1 MARDWGATSGWLIA
15 GSIVG
20 AAFVFARRAPARYN
34 LREKIVLITGGSRGL
49 GLLLASE
56 FMERG
61 ARVAICARDEEKL
74 EKLASGGELPAGRF
88 LTCPCDLNDED
99 QVYATVRRVAETLGP
114 IDVLVN
120 NAGTIQV
127 GAIESQRREDFEE
140 AMNSNFWSA
149 VNATLAVLPGM
160 QARKSGRIVNVTS
173 IGGKIA
179 VPHLLPYSASKF
191 ALVGFSKGLRA
202 ELAKDGIVVTTVVP
216 GLMRTGSPRDAE
228 FKGKHMAEYGWFILS
243 DSLPGVSMDARK
255 AAERIVDACVA
266 GKGEVVLGLPAQVA
280 AILEAVAPNLVEP
293 LLAATNRWILPSPGP
308 GVRPSKGLESETPLT
323 QSGLTSLTREAERN
337 NNQL

>member
-1 MARDWGATSGWLIA
+1 M
-15 GSIVG
+15 
-20 AAFVFARRAPARYN
+20 
-34 LREKIVLITGGSRGL
+34 
-49 GLLLASE
+49 
-56 FMERG
+56 
-61 ARVAICARDEEKL
+61 
-74 EKLASGGELPAGRF
+74 
-88 LTCPCDLNDED
+88 
-99 QVYATVRRVAETLGP
+99 VRRVGDTLGP

-127 GAIESQRREDFEE
+127 GPIESQRHQDFEE

-149 VNATLAVLPGM
+149 VNTTLAVLPGM

-216 GLMRTGSPRDAE
+216 GLMRTGSPRNANV
-228 FKGKHMAEYGWFILS
+228 KGQPAAEYGWFILS
-243 DSLPGVSMDARK
+243 DSLPGLSMDAHK
-255 AAERIVDACVA
+255 AAERVVDACVT
-266 GKGEVVLGLPAQVA
+266 GKGEVVLGLPAQFA

-293 LLAATNRWILPSPGP
+293 LLAATNRWILPSPAP
-308 GVRPSKGLESETPLT
+308 EVRPKKGFESETPLT
-323 QSGLTSLTREAERN
+323 QSPLTSLTREAERN

>member
-1 MARDWGATSGWLIA
+1 MARDFGATSGWLIA

-20 AAFVFARRAPARYN
+20 AALALYRRAPARYN
-34 LREKIVLITGGSRGL
+34 LHEKIVLITGGSRGL
-49 GLLLASE
+49 GLLLARE
-56 FMERG
+56 FIKRG

-74 EKLASGGELPAGRF
+74 ERLEDGSELPAGRF
-88 LTCPCDLNDED
+88 LTCACDLSDED
-99 QVYATVRRVAETLGP
+99 QVYAMIRRVGDTLGS

-127 GAIESQRREDFEE
+127 GPIESQRHEDFEE

-149 VNATLAVLPGM
+149 VNTTLAVLPGM
-160 QARKSGRIVNVTS
+160 QARKAGRIVNVTS

-202 ELAKDGIVVTTVVP
+202 ELAKDGIVVTTIVP
-216 GLMRTGSPRDAE
+216 GLMRTGSPRNAN
-228 FKGKHMAEYGWFILS
+228 FKGQHAAEYGWFVLS
-243 DSLPGVSMDARK
+243 DSLPGISMDARK
-255 AAERIVDACVA
+255 AAEHIVDACVA
-266 GKGEVVLGLPAQVA
+266 GKGEVVLGLPAQLA
-280 AILEAVAPNLVEP
+280 AILEGVAPNLVEP
-293 LLAATNRWILPSPGP
+293 LLGATNRWILPAPAPTVQS
-308 GVRPSKGLESETPLT
+308 RKGFQSETPLT
-323 QSGLTSLTREAERN
+323 QSRLTSLTREAERN